1 MKLSRSDFLEKIIN
15 FIILAYLFFFLS
27 LFITDYSFI
36 HGVGFTNI
44 SGFTALLLALF
55 FIRWLMDKKS
65 FGQIYIFK
73 KFVQLTKIND
83 RSLLV
88 VFFLLITFTISALSI
103 VRHLSFSSMAWDMG
117 AFDQAFW
124 NTLQGNIFFS
134 SLRGNISLLG
144 DHFEPILFLIVP
156 FYALLPHVFTLLVIQ
171 ALLLGSSVFPL
182 YLIAKN
188 KLKSRILIFAFITS
202 FALSKAIRGIGLS
215 DFHPEAFIVPLCFL
229 AFYSLTS
236 KKNLLLVLSIFF
248 LLACKETSVFVVLGF
263 GLYAFLALK
272 RKCAGLL
279 LIILAL
285 FFWVLET
292 KFIIPFLND
301 SQTGYY
307 FYKRMPFGFTYQE
320 NLLFVLKNPLKFLSF
335 IFMPEKIN
343 YCIKLFGM
351 AGFCSFFAPAQY
363 ILFIVPLFILLLG
376 TPELSGYYSLS
387 SHYVAFVLAFIYI
400 SSIYGASNL
409 IEFIKRRQIF
419 KSTDMKKINYFL
431 SAYIIVISLFFYG
444 KTDAHKFRKF
454 IDGIRLMRSFEK
466 ISYLSMVPKDV
477 SVSASANL
485 VPHLSGRKYIFEW
498 NPENELSLKTDYIV
512 IDTSLVDYL
521 PKSTRSKIP
530 EFFNKAIQAGYKKVF
545 QNTGETF
552 FIFHNLHNDNTSIQ
566 NYRWNN

>member
-1 MKLSRSDFLEKIIN
+1 MKFLRRGIN

-36 HGVGFTNI
+36 YRGGFTNI

-55 FIRWLMDKKS
+55 FIRWLIDKKS
-65 FGQIYIFK
+65 FGQIYFFK
-73 KFVQLTKIND
+73 KYAQLTKISD
-83 RSLLV
+83 RPLLV

-103 VRHLSFSSMAWDMG
+103 ARHLSFSSMAWDMG

-124 NTLQGNIFFS
+124 NTLQGDIFFS

-156 FYALLPHVFTLLVIQ
+156 FYALLRHVFTLLIIQ

-229 AFYSLTS
+229 AFYALTS
-236 KKNLLLVLSIFF
+236 KKNLLFALSIFL
-248 LLACKETSVFVVLGF
+248 LLACKETSVFVVIGF
-263 GLYAFLALK
+263 GLYAYLALK
-272 RKCAGLL
+272 RRITGLL

-292 KFIIPFLND
+292 KLIIPFLND

-307 FYKRMPFGFTYQE
+307 FYKRMPFGSTYQE
-320 NLLFVLKNPLKFLSF
+320 NLVFVLKNPLKFLSF
-335 IFMPEKIN
+335 IFMPEKVSF
-343 YCIKLFGM
+343 CIKLFGL

-363 ILFIVPLFILLLG
+363 ILFSVPLFILLLG
-376 TPELSGYYSLS
+376 TPQLSGYYSLS
-387 SHYVAFVLAFIYI
+387 SHYVAFVLAFVYI
-400 SSIYGASNL
+400 SSIYGAANL

-419 KSTDMKKINYFL
+419 KSIGPKKINYFL

-444 KTDAHKFRKF
+444 KTDAYKFRKF
-454 IDGIRLMRSFEK
+454 IDGMIANRSFEK
-466 ISYLSMVPKDV
+466 IDYLSMVPRNA

-512 IDTSLVDYL
+512 IDTIFVNYMPASV
-521 PKSTRSKIP
+521 RSKIP
-530 EFFNKAIQAGYKKVF
+530 DFFNKAIQAGYKKVF
-545 QNTGETF
+545 QDSSQTF
-552 FIFHNLHNDNTSIQ
+552 FIFFNPDNDNSSIM

>member
-1 MKLSRSDFLEKIIN
+1 MKFPRNDFLKKIIN

-44 SGFTALLLALF
+44 SGFTALLLALL
-55 FIRWLMDKKS
+55 FIRWMLDKKS

-156 FYALLPHVFTLLVIQ
+156 FYALWRHVFTLLIIQ

-182 YLIAKN
+182 YLIAKH
-188 KLKSRILIFAFITS
+188 KLKSQVLIFAFITS

-229 AFYSLTS
+229 AFYALTS
-236 KKNLLLVLSIFF
+236 KKNLLFILSIFF
-248 LLACKETSVFVVLGF
+248 ILACKETSVFVVIGF
-263 GLYAFLALK
+263 GIYAFFALK
-272 RKCAGLL
+272 RKLTGLL
-279 LIILAL
+279 LIILAI
-285 FFWVLET
+285 FFWFLET
-292 KFIIPFLND
+292 KLIIPSLND
-301 SQTGYY
+301 SHTGYY
-307 FYKRMPFGFTYQE
+307 FYNRMPFGSTYQE
-320 NLLFVLKNPLKFLSF
+320 NLVFVLKNPLKFISF
-335 IFMPEKIN
+335 IFIPEKISF
-343 YCIKLFGM
+343 CIKLFGL

-376 TPELSGYYSLS
+376 TPQLSGYYSLS
-387 SHYVAFVLAFIYI
+387 SHYVAFVLPFVYI
-400 SSIYGASNL
+400 SSIYGAANL
-409 IEFIKRRQIF
+409 IEFIKRRQVSKRI
-419 KSTDMKKINYFL
+419 SPDKIKIIL
-431 SAYIIVISLFFYG
+431 SAYIIIISLFFYG
-444 KTDAHKFRKF
+444 KTDAYKFRRF
-454 IDGIRLMRSFEK
+454 IDGIRQGRSFEK
-466 ISYLSMVPKDV
+466 IAYLSRIPKDA

-498 NPENELSLKTDYIV
+498 NPETDLSLKTDYIV
-512 IDTSLVDYL
+512 IDTTLVDYMPL
-521 PKSTRSKIP
+521 SVRSKIP
-530 EFFNKAIQAGYKKVF
+530 EFFNKATKAGYKKVF
-545 QNTGETF
+545 QGPSKTF
-552 FIFHNLHNDNTSIQ
+552 FIFFNPDNDNSSVV